1 MPEILKEML
10 RPEVVWALLGMIFI
24 MLEFAVPGLII
35 FFFGIGALLVSLLC
49 LLSPYIHDSI
59 NTQLIIFI
67 VSSIVVLISLRG
79 TLKKVFSGLVSTQQE
94 MQDNLS
100 EYVGKK
106 AIVTVSIKPGRN
118 GKIELHGTNWDA
130 QCDKEIEE
138 GSTVEIV
145 GRDNITMI
153 VKEM

>member
-1 MPEILKEML
+1 MPEILKNML
-10 RPEVVWALLGMIFI
+10 KPEIIWALLGMIFI

-49 LLSPYIHDSI
+49 LLSPYINDSL
-59 NTQLIIFI
+59 NLQLIIFI
-67 VSSIVVLISLRG
+67 VSSVVVLFSRRG
-79 TLKKVFSGLVSTQQE
+79 TLKKVFSGLVSTKQE

-106 AIVTVSIKPGRN
+106 AIVAVEIKPGRN

-130 QCDKEIEE
+130 QCDQEIEE

-153 VKEM
+153 VKSI